1 MWARKRFDIG
11 WSDLGFAAMRCL
23 AGGNGGAAAADAN
36 WLKPD
41 RGGDFAC
48 LSVRSGFDLLLAA
61 AAFPQGS
68 EVLVSAMTIPDMVRI
83 IRSHGLVP
91 VPLDLDPDIAFPPAA
106 QIASRATPRTRAVL
120 IAHLFGATPP
130 LDEHIAAARA
140 RGLLFIEDC
149 AQAFRGRDYAGHP
162 DADVSIFS
170 FGTIKTASA
179 LGGALARVRKPELL
193 AAIRERHARYAF
205 QSRAIYLGRVLK
217 YMLLKAV
224 TYRLP
229 FRSLVGTLQLLGLDH
244 DRVLNASVSGFD
256 ADRLFVEIRRQ
267 PCGALLDTLRRRIG
281 RFDAARQ
288 LRRAERG
295 RRLAH
300 ALRGSFAC
308 PAAHVAPHVF
318 WVFPILTDAPDAVR
332 LELARHGFDATQG
345 HSMIVVEPPAGSED
359 QEPRETR
366 RFLARILFLPFYD
379 AMPDEELDRMAAVL
393 VNFAAARP
401 LLGGAPRA
409 GARAAGSVSR
419 D

>member
-11 WSDLGFAAMRCL
+11 WGDLGLAAARCVT
-23 AGGNGGAAAADAN
+23 GGSAGAADDAG

-48 LSVRSGFDLLLAA
+48 LSVRSGFDLLLGAA
-61 AAFPQGS
+61 GFPQGS

-83 IRSHGLVP
+83 IEHHGLVP
-91 VPLDLDPDIAFPPAA
+91 VPLDLDPDLAFPPAV
-106 QIASRATPRTRAVL
+106 QIASRVTSRTRAVL

-130 LDEHIAAARA
+130 LDEHIALARSH
-140 RGLLFIEDC
+140 RLLFIEDC

-162 DADVSIFS
+162 DADVSFFS

-179 LGGALARVRKPELL
+179 LGGALARVRNVELL
-193 AAIRERHARYAF
+193 AEMRRRHAHYAV
-205 QSRAIYLGRVLK
+205 QSRVTYLGRVLK
-217 YMLLKAV
+217 YVLLKAL

-229 FRSLVGTLQLLGLDH
+229 FKCLVGALRLLGQDH
-244 DRVLNASVSGFD
+244 DRVLNSSVSGFA
-256 ADRLFVEIRRQ
+256 ADQLFELIRRR
-267 PCGALLDTLRRRIG
+267 PCAALLDTLRRRIG
-281 RFDAARQ
+281 SFDGARQ

-308 PAAHVAPHVF
+308 PAAHLSPHAF
-318 WVFPILTDAPDAVR
+318 WVFPILADAPDAVR
-332 LELARHGFDATQG
+332 LELARYGFDATQG
-345 HSMIVVEPPAGSED
+345 HSMIVVDPPAGREGL
-359 QEPRETR
+359 EPRETR
-366 RFLARILFLPFYD
+366 RFLSRILFLPFYD

-393 VNFAAARP
+393 VDFSVARAVP
-401 LLGGAPRA
+401 GGAPHPHA
-409 GARAAGSVSR
+409 SAAGSASH